1 MELLKERKEIQ
12 SYLNRARKGS
22 GSGEKKREEL
32 REVKL
37 ERYSGVEA
45 RQILF
50 LEEEW
55 WYLSPFASLSLFKY

>member
-1 MELLKERKEIQ
+1 M
-12 SYLNRARKGS
+12 G
-22 GSGEKKREEL
+22 KKREEL
-32 REVKL
+32 QEVKL

-55 WYLSPFASLSLFKY
+55 WYLSPFASLSLFKS